1 MPTHAGDASNDAD
14 AGWSA
19 LYHDDE
25 VMLPLLVRMSRML
38 TVCAV
43 HIIVGVT
50 NFLDQ

>member
-14 AGWSA
+14 AGSGA

-25 VMLPLLVRMSRML
+25 VMLPPLVRMPTML
-38 TVCAV
+38 TVCVV